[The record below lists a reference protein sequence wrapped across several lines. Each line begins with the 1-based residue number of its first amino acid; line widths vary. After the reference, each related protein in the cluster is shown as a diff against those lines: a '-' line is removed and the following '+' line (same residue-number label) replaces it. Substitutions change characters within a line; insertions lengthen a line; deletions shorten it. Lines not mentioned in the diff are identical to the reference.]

1 MTPWIRFCG
10 QPCLR
15 CGLFSCEPIFHTGIV
30 QIRSQ
35 IIDLKNQALLGLLA
49 LFEDRDNSLSEISE
63 LSEVL
68 GLPAP
73 SSHALSDS

>member
-1 MTPWIRFCG
+1 MVNLACAVVSSAVNPYFT
-10 QPCLR
+10 LV
-15 CGLFSCEPIFHTGIV
+15 V